1 METIT
6 SFFLGRWW
14 SHLAS
19 IASMGFGAF
28 CLISILRKNP
38 LFKTKDRSKQLMPYK
53 HQVLWTL
60 FFGGFFLILGSYLL
74 LESIWTFNSSYEG
87 KIVNRYISGS
97 QRDGTPHHYFQIF
110 TKDGI
115 KKISVTQE
123 EYNRGQKGFYIK
135 KPAKSFH
142 RTIEAKRQENT
153 PQKFRF

>member
-115 KKISVTQE
+115 KKSALL
-123 EYNRGQKGFYIK
+123 K
-135 KPAKSFH
+135 KN
-142 RTIEAKRQENT
+142 TIEGRRDSILRNQ
-153 PQKFRF
+153 QKASTER